1 MQNNIEYI
9 RIISN
14 TSKKLISKLL
24 NVSVYTYNG
33 YITNRLIVP
42 DEILILFSKL
52 YCIPLETL
60 LCSEELIPSEII
72 SKTKSLTNLS
82 DLEKEQ
88 YFTQNLTGKKTLKLT
103 YHTINTIKKE
113 ISHGLTDYNDKPN
126 E

>member
-9 RIISN
+9 RIMSN

-60 LCSEELIPSEII
+60 LCTKESIPAKII
-72 SKTKSLTNLS
+72 SLQEFLFSQGLVAYSSLCTMILN
-82 DLEKEQ
+82 
-88 YFTQNLTGKKTLKLT
+88 F
-103 YHTINTIKKE
+103 
-113 ISHGLTDYNDKPN
+113 
-126 E
+126 

>member
-14 TSKKLISKLL
+14 TSKKLLSKLL

-60 LCSEELIPSEII
+60 LCTKESIPATII
-72 SKTKSLTNLS
+72 LKIESLATLS

-88 YFTQNLTGKKTLKLT
+88 YFTQNLTGEKTLKLT

-113 ISHGLTDYNDKPN
+113 ISNSITDHSDKTN
-126 E
+126 K

>member
-14 TSKKLISKLL
+14 TSKKLLSKLL

-33 YITNRLIVP
+33 YITNRLIIP
-42 DEILILFSKL
+42 NEILILLSKL

-60 LCSEELIPSEII
+60 LCAKELIPKDII
-72 SKTKSLTNLS
+72 FRIETLTTLS

-88 YFTQNLTGKKTLKLT
+88 YFTQNLTGKKSLKLT
-103 YHTINTIKKE
+103 YHIINTIKKE
-113 ISHGLTDYNDKPN
+113 ISHSITDHIDKLN
-126 E
+126 